1 MAYITNKTL
10 DDFVAGKLSEA
21 DTEAVM
27 AYLSENEEALAY
39 VDDLWQ
45 RELVLATAVAPS
57 LDVQTAN
64 RIERQLI
71 RRIHQ
76 SNLVG
81 MITRLGIVG
90 FGEVVKAILIP
101 IIHKLLNLQ
110 REDSAYD

>member
-1 MAYITNKTL
+1 MAHITKKTL
-10 DDFVAGKLSEA
+10 DDFVAGSLSEA
-21 DTEAVM
+21 DTEVVM
-27 AYLSENEEALAY
+27 SYLSENEEALAY

-45 RELVLATAVAPS
+45 REFVLTTAVAPS

-81 MITRLGIVG
+81 MIIRLGIVG
-90 FGEVVKAILIP
+90 FGKVVNAILKP
-101 IIHKLLNLQ
+101 IAYNLLNLQ
-110 REDSAYD
+110 REGNPHD